1 MDRLISE
8 QAVIKI
14 LILLFIDSDK
24 FKTAINSIKAIPSA
38 ESKTGHWK
46 NNKCDV
52 CGASRP
58 PLFDNFCPNCGAK
71 MVEPQEERDKE

>member
-8 QAVIKI
+8 QEVLKAFEKY
-14 LILLFIDSDK
+14 LRFEGN
-24 FKTAINSIKAIPSA
+24 FHEMIKAIPSA

-46 NNKCDV
+46 HNKCDV

-58 PLFDNFCPNCGAK
+58 PLFDNYCPNCGAK
-71 MVEPQEERDKE
+71 MD